1 MSNGRASGRQPEFER
16 LPLSEL
22 RQGRHGKHHDLMN
35 KIAGEMGAL
44 QEGEAIRIPL
54 DDLDV
59 PLANLR
65 SAVTR
70 TMSTRGIRIA
80 TFCDG
85 KSLFLWKKTAGTA
98 RYERK
103 SRRAKAK
110 V

>member
-1 MSNGRASGRQPEFER
+1 MNNARRSERQSEFER

-22 RQGRHGKHHDLMN
+22 RQGRHGKHHDLME
-35 KIAGEMGAL
+35 KIAREIGTLAD
-44 QEGEAIRIPL
+44 GEAMRIPL

-59 PLANLR
+59 SLPNLR

-70 TMSTRGIRIA
+70 AMLTRGVRIA

-85 KSLFLWKKTAGTA
+85 KSLFLWKKTPGTT

-103 SRRAKAK
+103 PRRLGAKR
-110 V
+110 